1 MNKERINPL
10 DLPEIIMTI
19 GRCLP
24 LWKHSDNLGFYDYNP
39 KLLLSCTLVS
49 KTWRDAL
56 LPVIWYVYNGFVM
69 RSIPKEIILKYSV
82 HFRLLFGDR
91 SVPGGLLSR
100 HIKSLVISW
109 WDMELFRLVEAN
121 AESLENLSWKGTV
134 SSGGSSSSLV
144 TNGWPSPD
152 YGLLMR
158 MAPTLKELHLSHWTL
173 SGQEMARFLGA
184 CKRLH
189 RLDLAAIDWVDPV
202 PEYGQLLA
210 ASSAIPFSRPAATT
224 GQGLTDLN
232 LDISN
237 PKDDAFVDL
246 LRYCCP
252 DLERLTLF
260 SESASDPRRFTPLLR
275 THCPKLIGI
284 DYVTRFSSSLDR
296 RDYLADNEYADL
308 VMALSDGVRAIKL
321 DIPWLDTQL
330 TRAIVLRP
338 LTLQSLNLRF
348 YERRMTPPSPSFSS
362 SSSFSSGFSSPS
374 SSQSLSSLSYSI
386 KDAENLGQIV
396 LQQCIH
402 LRELSLFFNPLTM
415 GHEET
420 LKLVEKPWA
429 CLQLESLVLADV
441 SIGLTQTSISTPWQ
455 GGSSGGIVEDMV
467 MMSPSPYSSPSSPES
482 GYGYG
487 YGHGYGMGSPS
498 SPSSDILPQFPQGPG
513 LIQPYQWQVAAMSP
527 RHGSPGLGGGGSG
540 SGSQGPPRYAG
551 SLAKQRLFDQVRRLP
566 KLTRLSLNHVTYS
579 LEGLSSA
586 NRPSQ

>member
-1 MNKERINPL
+1 MNLERINPL

-24 LWKHSDNLGFYDYNP
+24 LWKYSDNLGFYDFSP
-39 KLLLSCTLVS
+39 KFLLSCTLVS
-49 KTWRDAL
+49 KTWRNAL

-69 RSIPKEIILKYSV
+69 RSIPKEVILKYSV

-91 SVPGGLLSR
+91 SVPSGLLSR

-109 WDMELFRLVEAN
+109 WDMDLFRLVEAN
-121 AESLENLSWKGTV
+121 AESLEYLSWKGTV
-134 SSGGSSSSLV
+134 SSGSSSSSLV

-152 YGLLMR
+152 YGLLLR

-173 SGQEMARFLGA
+173 SGQQMARFLGA

-189 RLDLAAIDWVDPV
+189 RLDLAAVEWIDPI
-202 PEYGQLLA
+202 PEYDQRLA

-237 PKDDAFVDL
+237 PKEDAFVDL

-252 DLERLTLF
+252 DLERLTIY
-260 SESASDPRRFTPLLR
+260 SESSADPRRFTPLLR
-275 THCPKLIGI
+275 AHCRKLIGI

-308 VMALSDGVRAIKL
+308 VMALSDGVKAIKL
-321 DIPWLDTQL
+321 DIPWLDAQL

-338 LTLQSLNLRF
+338 LTLHSLDLRF
-348 YERRMTPPSPSFSS
+348 YERRMTPPSPSSPSS
-362 SSSFSSGFSSPS
+362 AYSSGFSSPS
-374 SSQSLSSLSYSI
+374 SSQSLSSSSYSI
-386 KDAENLGQIV
+386 KDAENLGSII
-396 LQQCIH
+396 LQQCIY
-402 LRELSLFFNPLTM
+402 LRELSLFFSPLTM
-415 GHEET
+415 GHQET

-429 CLQLESLVLADV
+429 CLQLESLVMTDI

-455 GGSSGGIVEDMV
+455 GGSSGAVTEDV
-467 MMSPSPYSSPSSPES
+467 DMMSPSPYSSPSSPES

-498 SPSSDILPQFPQGPG
+498 SPSSEILPQPPQGPG

-527 RHGSPGLGGGGSG
+527 RQESPGLGGGS
-540 SGSQGPPRYAG
+540 SSSQGPGRYGG
-551 SLAKQRLFDQVRRLP
+551 SLAKQRLFDQIRRLP

-579 LEGLSSA
+579 LEGLSSSS
-586 NRPSQ
+586 NRSSQ